1 MLASLNRR
9 GLYMKVL
16 LINGSPHK
24 EGNTY
29 LALKECADV
38 LHNEGIETEIFWIGN
53 KPVRGCI
60 GCGQCYKVKH
70 CVFEDDNLN
79 ELVSKMKEADAYVV
93 GSPVYYAGPNGA
105 LCALLDR
112 AFYSSGKDFKYKP
125 ASAVCVCRRSGGSAT
140 LDRLTKYFTIN
151 QMPVISSTYWNIAH
165 GAEIGEVVE
174 DLEGMQT
181 MRYLGYNMAAYLK
194 KESDV
199 KFEKRVFTN
208 FVR

>member
-1 MLASLNRR
+1 MLLASLNKR

-60 GCGQCYKVKH
+60 GCGQCFKVKH

-79 ELVSKMKEADAYVV
+79 ELVSKMKEAYPPKN
-93 GSPVYYAGPNGA
+93 SP
-105 LCALLDR
+105 L
-112 AFYSSGKDFKYKP
+112 
-125 ASAVCVCRRSGGSAT
+125 
-140 LDRLTKYFTIN
+140 I
-151 QMPVISSTYWNIAH
+151 
-165 GAEIGEVVE
+165 
-174 DLEGMQT
+174 
-181 MRYLGYNMAAYLK
+181 
-194 KESDV
+194 
-199 KFEKRVFTN
+199 
-208 FVR
+208 

>member
-1 MLASLNRR
+1 M
-9 GLYMKVL
+9 
-16 LINGSPHK
+16 
-24 EGNTY
+24 
-29 LALKECADV
+29 
-38 LHNEGIETEIFWIGN
+38 
-53 KPVRGCI
+53 
-60 GCGQCYKVKH
+60 
-70 CVFEDDNLN
+70 FEDDNLN

-93 GSPVYYAGPNGA
+93 GSPVYYAGPNGV

-194 KESDV
+194 KEADV
-199 KFEKRVFTN
+199 KSEKRVFTN

>member
-1 MLASLNRR
+1 MLLASLNKR

-60 GCGQCYKVKH
+60 GCGQCFKVKH

-79 ELVSKMKEADAYVV
+79 ENIVAEVKKLIRNGEIKYIFSSSNKTNPTCKNLVDNYGVD
-93 GSPVYYAGPNGA
+93 
-105 LCALLDR
+105 LI
-112 AFYSSGKDFKYKP
+112 
-125 ASAVCVCRRSGGSAT
+125 
-140 LDRLTKYFTIN
+140 TIN
-151 QMPVISSTYWNIAH
+151 TMESTDGGITDSN
-165 GAEIGEVVE
+165 E
-174 DLEGMQT
+174 DYITIMNNNLD
-181 MRYLGYNMAAYLK
+181 LFK
-194 KESDV
+194 KELY
-199 KFEKRVFTN
+199 K
-208 FVR
+208 